1 MTDKK
6 IDEGWKDNIEK
17 EKENAEK
24 DLGGSLQRPEASFPL
39 FISSL
44 GMQALMALG
53 EIENPVTK
61 KKETDLPQAR
71 YIIDTLQ
78 MLQEKTSANAT
89 QEEKKM
95 LEEMLYQLRMVYVAK
110 DKPGR

>member
-1 MTDKK
+1 MIDKK

-17 EKENAEK
+17 EKQDAET
-24 DLGGSLQRPEASFPL
+24 GPESGLQRPEASFPL
-39 FISSL
+39 FISGL

-61 KKETDLPQAR
+61 KKETDFPQAR
-71 YIIDTLQ
+71 YIIDTIQ

-110 DKPGR
+110 DKAGK

>member
-1 MTDKK
+1 MIDKK

-17 EKENAEK
+17 EKQDAETGP
-24 DLGGSLQRPEASFPL
+24 DSGLEAEASFPL

-78 MLQEKTSANAT
+78 MLREKTSANAT